1 MKQFILGVLTLVLL
15 TACQDTETNREV
27 SERVSPNGQAFTF
40 MPIIEEGVTDVTIE
54 IAWPSDWA
62 YDPNKNAAVPTVAT
76 RAILSGGTSDLAPQ
90 DVLLMFEDKNSF
102 GDFVVQTNHI
112 IGSIS
117 FPNDYRDE
125 VLPVV
130 QEMLARPQFDDRWLE
145 REKTRI
151 AEANDGSNAS
161 PDQKMWATVR
171 HALLGDQPLVQ
182 SLSLTDPAT
191 VMSVSEAEVRQWH
204 QQVLTKTGVTVSVAG
219 AISEKEA
226 GKAIDLLLKDL
237 PSRPSVNLRYGEVN
251 TTPATILLHD
261 PDAQQ
266 TTIGFLGKVPSK
278 PETIIFEDVL
288 AMGFF
293 ARQGQSPLFDALRTE
308 LRASYQSY
316 AGASAYDRRNHV
328 IYIGAGVDVAKL
340 EQARDVI
347 AAAYDDYRENPDLTE
362 FAGFRFAVASH
373 IGDNFS
379 YVDGAARG
387 LTEARLDGADVSL
400 VSDGF
405 QAVEST
411 LASAVAERM
420 LADYPSS
427 DEMIVVAVSPD
438 REALPGACVIS
449 RPKDAVNCR

>member
-54 IAWPSDWA
+54 IAWPTDWA

-261 PDAQQ
+261 PDGSRPQSA
-266 TTIGFLGKVPSK
+266 FW
-278 PETIIFEDVL
+278 E
-288 AMGFF
+288 
-293 ARQGQSPLFDALRTE
+293 RCHQSP
-308 LRASYQSY
+308 
-316 AGASAYDRRNHV
+316 
-328 IYIGAGVDVAKL
+328 K
-340 EQARDVI
+340 
-347 AAAYDDYRENPDLTE
+347 
-362 FAGFRFAVASH
+362 
-373 IGDNFS
+373 
-379 YVDGAARG
+379 
-387 LTEARLDGADVSL
+387 
-400 VSDGF
+400 
-405 QAVEST
+405 
-411 LASAVAERM
+411 
-420 LADYPSS
+420 PSFLKTS
-427 DEMIVVAVSPD
+427 
-438 REALPGACVIS
+438 
-449 RPKDAVNCR
+449 